1 MLTKKKKLSR
11 KEIKEDKLLTF
22 SAKAYNFVN
31 DNKQKIMIWTVA
43 IAVVI
48 VAVIF
53 YKQTSSSNNEAA
65 GLALSRVMT
74 YYDNG
79 QYQQAIDG
87 MPGSNVTGLKQI
99 IDQFGSTENGEIA
112 KIYLANSYFMLDKL
126 DDAYKYYS
134 DYSGSLEIYKAAALA
149 GEAGYFGN
157 KKEYQ
162 KAADLF
168 RQASRVS
175 EENALNP
182 EYMLK
187 ASINYIKAGN
197 KEEAKALLD
206 VIKKEY
212 TASSAFREADK
223 YLAQVN

>member
-1 MLTKKKKLSR
+1 MLNKKKRLSR

-31 DNKQKIMIWTVA
+31 DNKQRIMIWTVA
-43 IAVVI
+43 VAVVI

-53 YKQTSSSNNEAA
+53 YKQSSTANNEAA
-65 GLALSRVMT
+65 GLALSRVMN

-99 IDQFGSTENGEIA
+99 IEQYGSSENGEIA

-126 DDAYKYYS
+126 EDAYKYYS
-134 DYSGSLEIYKAAALA
+134 DYGGGLDIYKAAALA

-157 KKEYQ
+157 KNEYK

-175 EENALNP
+175 EDNALNP

-197 KEEAKALLD
+197 KEEAKTLLE
-206 VIKKEY
+206 VIKKDF
-212 TASSAFREADK
+212 TASSAFREVDK